1 MKKKLI
7 FICAVFLLCTGCKF
21 GLQEIFWRAD
31 PVDRRSKELVKLTGS
46 ELSFKAAIPSDL
58 RYDCLLITDV
68 HFGNDRYSVQ
78 QDAFF
83 KSLQKYRDDHP
94 APNPQILFCIALGDI
109 ADHGRAAEFDAY
121 EAFQNRL
128 RKIDIGGG
136 KKLEVFNVVGNHDLY
151 NSGWK
156 LWEKACFPHKS
167 AYYFETQA
175 FEWYFVDTANGTLG
189 RPQFYD
195 LKAKVQSSAKPK
207 FIFTHYPLYGNAIQ
221 YFSLSNPRERAELI
235 SLCAQNNVKMYCSGH
250 YHRGAYYDYGR
261 FKEFTLKAFGHHRK
275 YYILHVDE
283 TAQTFSV
290 EMVSF

>member
-1 MKKKLI
+1 MKNKLI

-31 PVDRRSKELVKLTGS
+31 PVDRRSTELVKLTGS
-46 ELSFKAAIPSDL
+46 ELSFKSGMTSK
-58 RYDCLLITDV
+58 YDCLLITDV

-83 KSLQKYRDDHP
+83 KSLQKYRDDHQ

-121 EAFQNRL
+121 EAFQKR
-128 RKIDIGGG
+128 IADTIG
-136 KKLEVFNVVGNHDLY
+136 KPNSVYNVVGNHDLY

-167 AYYFETQA
+167 AYYFETKN

-195 LKAKVQSSAKPK
+195 LKEKLQSSSRPK

-221 YFSLSNPRERAELI
+221 YFSLSNPRERAELV
-235 SLCAQNNVKMYCSGH
+235 SLCAKNNVKMYCSGH

-261 FKEFTLKAFGHHRK
+261 FKEFTLEAFGHYRK

-283 TAQTFSV
+283 DAQTFSV
-290 EMVSF
+290 ETVSF

>member
-31 PVDRRSKELVKLTGS
+31 PVDRRSRKLVKLTGS
-46 ELSFKAAIPSDL
+46 EFPFDIDTMSSK
-58 RYDCLLITDV
+58 YDCLLITDV
-68 HFGNDRYSVQ
+68 HFGNDHYSVH

-83 KSLQKYRDDHP
+83 KSLQKYKAEHSSPSD
-94 APNPQILFCIALGDI
+94 PQILFCIALGDI

-121 EAFQNRL
+121 EAFQNRITTDTGL
-128 RKIDIGGG
+128 P
-136 KKLEVFNVVGNHDLY
+136 VYNVVGNHDLY

-156 LWEKACFPHKS
+156 LWKKACFPHKS
-167 AYYFETQA
+167 AYYFETKN

-195 LKAKVQSSAKPK
+195 LKEKLQSSSSPK

-221 YFSLSNPRERAELI
+221 YFSLSNPRERAELF

-250 YHRGAYYDYGR
+250 YHRGAYYGYGR
-261 FKEFTLKAFGHHRK
+261 FEEFTLKAFGHYRK
-275 YYILHVDE
+275 YYILHVDDNE
-283 TAQTFSV
+283 TAPTFSV
-290 EMVSF
+290 ETVSF

>member
-7 FICAVFLLCTGCKF
+7 FICAVLLLCTGCKF

-31 PVDRRSKELVKLTGS
+31 PVDRRSKELVKLTDS
-46 ELSFKAAIPSDL
+46 EFPFDTNTMPVK
-58 RYDCLLITDV
+58 YGCLLITDV
-68 HFGNDRYSVQ
+68 HFGNDHYSVH

-83 KSLQKYRDDHP
+83 KSLEEYKAEHSSPSD
-94 APNPQILFCIALGDI
+94 PQILFCIALGDI
-109 ADHGRAAEFDAY
+109 ADHGRAAEFDRY
-121 EAFQNRL
+121 EAFQKRITTEAGL
-128 RKIDIGGG
+128 P
-136 KKLEVFNVVGNHDLY
+136 VYNVVGNHDLY

-167 AYYFETQA
+167 AYYFETKN

-195 LKAKVQSSAKPK
+195 LKEKVQSSSRPK

-261 FKEFTLKAFGHHRK
+261 FEEFALKAFGHYRK

-283 TAQTFSV
+283 TAPTFSV
-290 EMVSF
+290 ETVSF

>member
-21 GLQEIFWRAD
+21 GLQELFWRAD

-46 ELSFKAAIPSDL
+46 EFPFDTNTMPVK
-58 RYDCLLITDV
+58 YDCLLITDV
-68 HFGNDRYSVQ
+68 HFGNDHYSVH

-83 KSLQKYRDDHP
+83 KSLGEYRSKHS
-94 APNPQILFCIALGDI
+94 APGDPQILFCIALGDI

-121 EAFQNRL
+121 EAFQKGITDRGL
-128 RKIDIGGG
+128 P
-136 KKLEVFNVVGNHDLY
+136 VYNVVGNHDLY

-156 LWEKACFPHKS
+156 LWKKACFPHKS
-167 AYYFETQA
+167 AYYFETKK
-175 FEWYFVDTANGTLG
+175 FEWYFVDTGNGTLG

-195 LKAKVQSSAKPK
+195 LKEKLQSSSKPK

-221 YFSLSNPRERAELI
+221 YFSLSNPRERAELV

-250 YHRGAYYDYGR
+250 YHRGAYYGYGR
-261 FKEFTLKAFGHHRK
+261 FEEFTLKAFGHYRK
-275 YYILHVDE
+275 YYILHVDDNE
-283 TAQTFSV
+283 TAPTFSV
-290 EMVSF
+290 ETVPF

>member
-1 MKKKLI
+1 MKNKLI
-7 FICAVFLLCTGCKF
+7 FICAAFLLCTGCKF
-21 GLQEIFWRAD
+21 GLQELFWRAD
-31 PVDRRSKELVKLTGS
+31 PVDRRSKELVELTGS
-46 ELSFKAAIPSDL
+46 ELSFKSGMPSK
-58 RYDCLLITDV
+58 YDCLLITDV
-68 HFGNDRYSVQ
+68 HFGNDHYSVH

-83 KSLQKYRDDHP
+83 KSLEEYKAEHSSPSD
-94 APNPQILFCIALGDI
+94 PQILFCIALGDI
-109 ADHGRAAEFDAY
+109 ADHGRAAEFDRY
-121 EAFQNRL
+121 EAFQKRITTEAGL
-128 RKIDIGGG
+128 P
-136 KKLEVFNVVGNHDLY
+136 VYNVVGNHDLY

-167 AYYFETQA
+167 AYYFETKN

-195 LKAKVQSSAKPK
+195 LKEKVQSSSRPK

-261 FKEFTLKAFGHHRK
+261 FEEFALKAFGHYRK

-290 EMVSF
+290 ETVSF

>member
-1 MKKKLI
+1 MKNKLI

-31 PVDRRSKELVKLTGS
+31 PVDRRSKELVKLTDS
-46 ELSFKAAIPSDL
+46 ELSFKSGMTSK
-58 RYDCLLITDV
+58 YDCLLITDV
-68 HFGNDRYSVQ
+68 HFGNDHYSVR

-83 KSLQKYRDDHP
+83 KSLQKYKAEHSSP
-94 APNPQILFCIALGDI
+94 SEPQILFCIALGDI

-121 EAFQNRL
+121 EAFQNRITTDTGL
-128 RKIDIGGG
+128 P
-136 KKLEVFNVVGNHDLY
+136 VYNVVGNHDLY

-167 AYYFETQA
+167 AYYFETKN

-195 LKAKVQSSAKPK
+195 LKAKLQSSSKPK
-207 FIFTHYPLYGNAIQ
+207 FIFTHYPLYGHAIQ

-235 SLCAQNNVKMYCSGH
+235 SLCAKNNVKMYCAGH
-250 YHRGAYYDYGR
+250 YHRGAYYNYGR
-261 FKEFTLKAFGHHRK
+261 FKEFTLKALGSFGEYH
-275 YYILHVDE
+275 ILHIDE
-283 TAQTFSV
+283 DAQTFSV
-290 EMVSF
+290 ETVSF

>member
-1 MKKKLI
+1 MKNKLI

-31 PVDRRSKELVKLTGS
+31 PVDRRSKELVKLTDS
-46 ELSFKAAIPSDL
+46 ELSFKSGMPSK
-58 RYDCLLITDV
+58 YDCLLITDV
-68 HFGNDRYSVQ
+68 HFGNDRYSVH

-83 KSLQKYRDDHP
+83 ESLEEYRAKHP
-94 APNPQILFCIALGDI
+94 APAPQILFCIALGDI

-121 EAFQNRL
+121 EAFQKGITDRGL
-128 RKIDIGGG
+128 P
-136 KKLEVFNVVGNHDLY
+136 VYNVVGNHDLY

-156 LWEKACFPHKS
+156 LWKKACFPHKS
-167 AYYFETQA
+167 AYYFETKK

-195 LKAKVQSSAKPK
+195 LKEKLQSSSKPK

-261 FKEFTLKAFGHHRK
+261 FEEFALKAFGHYRK
-275 YYILHVDE
+275 YYILHVDDNE
-283 TAQTFSV
+283 TAPTFSV
-290 EMVSF
+290 ETVSF

>member
-1 MKKKLI
+1 MKKKLM

-31 PVDRRSKELVKLTGS
+31 PVDRRSKELVKLTDS

-68 HFGNDRYSVQ
+68 HFGNDRYSVH

-83 KSLQKYRDDHP
+83 KSLEEYRSKHS
-94 APNPQILFCIALGDI
+94 APGDPQILFCIALGDI

-121 EAFQNRL
+121 EAFQNRITTEAGL
-128 RKIDIGGG
+128 P
-136 KKLEVFNVVGNHDLY
+136 VYNVVGNHDLY

-156 LWEKACFPHKS
+156 LWKKACFPHKS
-167 AYYFETQA
+167 AYYFETKN

-195 LKAKVQSSAKPK
+195 LKEKVQNSSKPK

-250 YHRGAYYDYGR
+250 YHRGAYYDYGC

-283 TAQTFSV
+283 DAPTFSV
-290 EMVSF
+290 ETVSF

>member
-31 PVDRRSKELVKLTGS
+31 PVDRRSKELVKLTDS
-46 ELSFKAAIPSDL
+46 ELSFKSGIFPQQ
-58 RYDCLLITDV
+58 YDCLLITDV
-68 HFGNDRYSVQ
+68 HFGNDHYSVH

-83 KSLQKYRDDHP
+83 KSLEEYKAEHSSPSD
-94 APNPQILFCIALGDI
+94 PQILFCIALGDI
-109 ADHGRAAEFDAY
+109 ADHGRAAEFDRY
-121 EAFQNRL
+121 EAFQKRITTEAGL
-128 RKIDIGGG
+128 P
-136 KKLEVFNVVGNHDLY
+136 VYNVVGNHDLY

-167 AYYFETQA
+167 AYYFETKN

-195 LKAKVQSSAKPK
+195 LKAKVQSSSKPK

-235 SLCAQNNVKMYCSGH
+235 SLCAQNNVKMYCAGH
-250 YHRGAYYDYGR
+250 YHRGAYYNYGR
-261 FKEFTLKAFGHHRK
+261 FKSLRSKRSDITANTT
-275 YYILHVDE
+275 YYTSMKLRRLSAWKRFRFDK
-283 TAQTFSV
+283 SR
-290 EMVSF
+290 

>member
-31 PVDRRSKELVKLTGS
+31 PVDRRSKELVKLTDS
-46 ELSFKAAIPSDL
+46 ELSFKSGMPSK
-58 RYDCLLITDV
+58 YNCLLITDV
-68 HFGNDRYSVQ
+68 HFGNDRYSVH

-83 KSLQKYRDDHP
+83 KSLQKYRTEHH
-94 APNPQILFCIALGDI
+94 APEPQILFCIALGDI

-121 EAFQNRL
+121 EAFQKGITDRGL
-128 RKIDIGGG
+128 P
-136 KKLEVFNVVGNHDLY
+136 VYNVVGNHDLY

-195 LKAKVQSSAKPK
+195 LKAKLQSSSKPK

-290 EMVSF
+290 ETVSF

>member
-7 FICAVFLLCTGCKF
+7 FIGAVFLLCTGCKF

-46 ELSFKAAIPSDL
+46 ELSFDIDTMPSK
-58 RYDCLLITDV
+58 YDCLLITDV
-68 HFGNDRYSVQ
+68 HFGNDHYSVR

-83 KSLQKYRDDHP
+83 KSLEEYRSNHP

-109 ADHGRAAEFDAY
+109 ADHGRADEFDDY
-121 EAFQNRL
+121 EAFQNR
-128 RKIDIGGG
+128 IAAVIG
-136 KKLEVFNVVGNHDLY
+136 KPNSVYNVVGNHDLY

-156 LWEKACFPHKS
+156 LWEKSCYPHKS
-167 AYYFETQA
+167 AYYFETKN
-175 FEWYFVDTANGTLG
+175 FEWYFVDTGNGTLG

-195 LKAKVQSSAKPK
+195 LKAKLQSSSKPK

-221 YFSLSNPRERAELI
+221 YFSLSNPRERAELV

-250 YHRGAYYDYGR
+250 YHRGAYYGYGR
-261 FKEFTLKAFGHHRK
+261 FEEFTLKAFGHYRK
-275 YYILHVDE
+275 YYILHVDDNE
-283 TAQTFSV
+283 TAPTFSV
-290 EMVSF
+290 ETVSF

>member
-1 MKKKLI
+1 MKNKLI

-21 GLQEIFWRAD
+21 GFHEIFWRAD
-31 PVDRRSKELVKLTGS
+31 PVDRRSKELVKLTDS

-68 HFGNDRYSVQ
+68 HFGNDRYSVH

-83 KSLQKYRDDHP
+83 ESLQKYRDNHP

-121 EAFQNRL
+121 EAFQNR
-128 RKIDIGGG
+128 ITTDTGPP
-136 KKLEVFNVVGNHDLY
+136 VYNVVGNHDLY

-195 LKAKVQSSAKPK
+195 LKKKLQRSSKPK

-221 YFSLSNPRERAELI
+221 YFSLSNPRERAELV
-235 SLCAQNNVKMYCSGH
+235 SLCAKNNVKMYCSGH

-261 FKEFTLKAFGHHRK
+261 FEEFALKAFGHYRK

-283 TAQTFSV
+283 AAQTFSV
-290 EMVSF
+290 ETVPF

>member
-7 FICAVFLLCTGCKF
+7 FIGAVFLLCTGCKF

-46 ELSFKAAIPSDL
+46 ELSFDIDTMPSK
-58 RYDCLLITDV
+58 YDCLLITDV
-68 HFGNDRYSVQ
+68 HFGNDHYSVR

-83 KSLQKYRDDHP
+83 KSLEEYRSNHP

-109 ADHGRAAEFDAY
+109 ADHGRADEFDDY
-121 EAFQNRL
+121 EAFQNR
-128 RKIDIGGG
+128 IAAVIG
-136 KKLEVFNVVGNHDLY
+136 KPNSVYNVVGNHDLY

-156 LWEKACFPHKS
+156 LWEKSCYPHKS
-167 AYYFETQA
+167 AYYFETKN
-175 FEWYFVDTANGTLG
+175 FEWYFVDTGNGTLG

-195 LKAKVQSSAKPK
+195 LKAKLQSSSRPK

-221 YFSLSNPRERAELI
+221 YFSLSNPRERAELV

-275 YYILHVDE
+275 YYILHVDDNE
-283 TAQTFSV
+283 TAPTFSV
-290 EMVSF
+290 ETVSF